1 MKNIIQCEQCGND
14 NFMTI
19 NSRKK
24 DFGIIYRRKR
34 CMTCGNLI
42 TTYEVHE
49 EDFKSLKEI
58 HKEDEFVKDFAR
70 KILGIEG

>member
-49 EDFKSLKEI
+49 RDFEVIKCVEKEI
-58 HKEDEFVKDFAR
+58 ENIRDLAM
-70 KILGIEG
+70 KIFGIEG